1 VGRKQTNAA
10 GGLTAL
16 LLLCVASLVLF
27 TVYVKEG
34 DCTEE
39 GRCGPLHTV
48 QLGAAEVLRPMRGV
62 ISTAAQP
69 FEQTKETIGDT
80 LNGDEKEEL
89 RREALENEELAAQAS
104 RLKNENDRLR
114 ALLKGEREFYEYGPL
129 AEVVAP
135 VGGELTQRIAIDVG
149 TEDGIEAEM
158 PVVVGNNTLIGRT
171 TDVGKHTAE
180 VMLVTDPNFAAG
192 VRIVPPAEF
201 DPSSGKL
208 SPAVTDEDVSYGEGL
223 LKTGWEGYLGVEYVD
238 LADRAEKGDFVVTS
252 GRSGEHELLFPPG
265 LFVGTV
271 ESVSS
276 QDIYQ
281 FKKIVVTPAGRP
293 DDLEEVRVIV
303 DW

>member
-1 VGRKQTNAA
+1 MGRKQTNAA

-27 TVYVKEG
+27 TIYVKEG

-39 GRCGPLHTV
+39 GRCGPLHTI
-48 QLGAAEVLRPMRGV
+48 QLGAAEVLRPVRGV
-62 ISTAAQP
+62 ISAAAQP
-69 FEQTKETIGDT
+69 FEQTKETVGGA
-80 LNGDEKEEL
+80 LNGEEEEKL
-89 RREALENEELAAQAS
+89 RREALENKELAAQAS
-104 RLKNENDRLR
+104 RLKEENDRLR
-114 ALLKGEREFYEYGPL
+114 ELLRGEREFYEYGPL

-135 VGGELTQRIAIDVG
+135 VGGELTQRIAIDIG
-149 TEDGIEAEM
+149 TEDGIEPEM

-171 TDVGKHTAE
+171 TNVGKHTAE

-201 DPSSGKL
+201 RPSSGEL

>member
-1 VGRKQTNAA
+1 MGRKQTNAA

-27 TVYVKEG
+27 TIYVKEG

-39 GRCGPLHTV
+39 GRCGPLHTI
-48 QLGAAEVLRPMRGV
+48 QLGAAEVLRPVRGV
-62 ISTAAQP
+62 ISAAAQP
-69 FEQTKETIGDT
+69 FEQTKETVGGA
-80 LNGDEKEEL
+80 LNGEEEEKL
-89 RREALENEELAAQAS
+89 RREALENKELAAQAS
-104 RLKNENDRLR
+104 RLKEENDRLR
-114 ALLKGEREFYEYGPL
+114 ELLRGEREFYEYGPL

-135 VGGELTQRIAIDVG
+135 VGGELTQRIAIDIG
-149 TEDGIEAEM
+149 TEDGIEPEM

-171 TDVGKHTAE
+171 TNVGKHTAE

-201 DPSSGKL
+201 DPSSGEL

>member
-1 VGRKQTNAA
+1 MGRKQSNAA

-16 LLLCVASLVLF
+16 LLLCVGSLVLF

-39 GRCGPLHTV
+39 SRCGPLHTV
-48 QLGAAEVLRPMRGV
+48 QLGAAEVLRPVRGV
-62 ISTAAQP
+62 ISAAAQP
-69 FEQTKETIGDT
+69 FEQTKETVGDT
-80 LNGDEKEEL
+80 LNDEEEEAL
-89 RREALENEELAAQAS
+89 RREALKNEELAAQAS
-104 RLKNENDRLR
+104 RLKKENNRLR
-114 ALLKGEREFYEYGPL
+114 ELLKGEREFYEYGPL

-135 VGGELTQRIAIDVG
+135 VGGDLTQRIAIDVG

-171 TDVGKHTAE
+171 TDVGRHTAE

-201 DPSSGKL
+201 DPSSGEL

-238 LADRAEKGDFVVTS
+238 LSDRAEKEDFVVTS

-281 FKKIVVTPAGRP
+281 YKKIVVTPAGRP